1 MIKTGI
7 VINIMNKKA
16 GIMTSNGEFVYVKT
30 SKILPKIG
38 EIHTAKLCK
47 RNSSFYKYAITAASL
62 IFISCVSAYSYYT
75 SVTTIVLS
83 INPSFSI
90 KANRWNKIISSKAL
104 DSDGN
109 LVLSNIKLANK
120 SIDDGLQ
127 LLVKESK
134 TKNYINNKY
143 VKDKKVITVNIK
155 SNIDNSIDISNFK
168 NIIDSNKLNIK
179 LIVSSDNNKDIDITA
194 NNKTINTFDFNPNS
208 TKYDHNNK
216 KSNKRSHPLKKPSL
230 DTNSME
236 DKSSNSKH
244 GSKNNTKHTTNEED
258 KLNND
263 GESENK
269 NPNNTT
275 SSIIE
280 KTDTSN
286 VIENKLQ
293 DEENKSSENIET
305 PNDDESENQSYEI
318 REKDSDLHDS
328 DSSEIIK

>member
-244 GSKNNTKHTTNEED
+244 ESKKDTNPTTNEED

-269 NPNNTT
+269 NPNNT
-275 SSIIE
+275 
-280 KTDTSN
+280 SN
-286 VIENKLQ
+286 VIKNKLQ
-293 DEENKSSENIET
+293 SEENKSYENVET

>member
-16 GIMTSNGEFVYVKT
+16 GIMTSNGEFVYVKF

-38 EIHTAKLCK
+38 EIYTARLCK
-47 RNSSFYKYAITAASL
+47 KNSSFYKYAITAATL
-62 IFISCVSAYSYYT
+62 IFISCVGAYSYYT

-90 KANRWNKIISSKAL
+90 KANRWNKVISSKAL

-109 LVLSNIKLANK
+109 LVLSNIKLVNK

-134 TKNYINNKY
+134 TKNYINNEY

-168 NIIDSNKLNIK
+168 NIIDSNNLNIK
-179 LIVSSDNNKDIDITA
+179 LIVSSDNNKNIVITA
-194 NNKTINTFDFNPNS
+194 NNKTIHTFDFNPNS
-208 TKYDHNNK
+208 PKDNHNNK
-216 KSNKRSHPLKKPSL
+216 KLNNRSNPLKKSSL
-230 DTNSME
+230 DTNSIE
-236 DKSSNSKH
+236 DKSSNSKRE
-244 GSKNNTKHTTNEED
+244 SKKDTKPTTNEED

-263 GESENK
+263 SESENK
-269 NPNNTT
+269 NPKNST

-280 KTDTSN
+280 RTDTSN
-286 VIENKLQ
+286 AIKNKLQ
-293 DEENKSSENIET
+293 EEENKSSENLET
-305 PNDDESENQSYEI
+305 PNDVESENQSYEI
-318 REKDSDLHDS
+318 KEKDSDLHDS
-328 DSSEIIK
+328 DSSESIK